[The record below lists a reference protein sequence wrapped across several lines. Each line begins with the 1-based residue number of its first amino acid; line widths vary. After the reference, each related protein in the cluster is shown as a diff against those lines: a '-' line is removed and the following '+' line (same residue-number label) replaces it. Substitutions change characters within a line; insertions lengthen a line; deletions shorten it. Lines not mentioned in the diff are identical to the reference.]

1 MLAADL
7 TPAKELVLNCRESNR
22 HKKWSLPIR
31 NSFSKPGKRKK
42 SSRINH
48 SKQETCLSNPGERK
62 KRYLTQLKN
71 KFMETEPETIL
82 IVNDNRND
90 IELAISA
97 FSEKLHFKR
106 HSCCRRRFRALD
118 FLYEPGKFSGYQNG
132 NPSVILLNIIM
143 PHMNGIEVL
152 KHTFKQILNSG

>member
-1 MLAADL
+1 
-7 TPAKELVLNCRESNR
+7 
-22 HKKWSLPIR
+22 
-31 NSFSKPGKRKK
+31 
-42 SSRINH
+42 
-48 SKQETCLSNPGERK
+48 
-62 KRYLTQLKN
+62 
-71 KFMETEPETIL
+71 METEPETIL